1 MVLPWLDG
9 QLLSECL
16 ATWCNDPRVEVMPVD
31 NSVENRGV
39 SWAWNLATRRVI
51 AGEADWLILCS
62 TTMRFGEG
70 GGVGLL
76 DAMEEPQHHIVGGI
90 DTGWHYIGLRG
101 KELAMVGEFDE
112 GFFAYY
118 GDSDTIYRYELAGL
132 GRLWETGHQHVPF
145 PFTTLGDA
153 HSIHLGHLPDSTA
166 IYHKDRAM
174 FTAKWG
180 SDQPGY
186 ETFTT
191 PFNRE
196 GVDHR
201 WLWSDELRARAAI

>member
-1 MVLPWLDG
+1 MVLPYLG
-9 QLLSECL
+9 SGLLQDTL
-16 ATWCNDPRVEVMPVD
+16 VTWCNDPRVEVMPVD
-31 NSVENRGV
+31 NETENRGV

-76 DAMEEPQHHIVGGI
+76 DAMEELEHHIIGGI
-90 DTGWHYIGLRG
+90 DTGWHYLGIRG
-101 KELAMVGEFDE
+101 AELAIVGEWDE
-112 GFFAYY
+112 CFFAYY
-118 GDSDTIYRYELAGL
+118 GDSDWIYRHELAGL
-132 GRLWETGHQHVPF
+132 GRLWETGHPHIPF

-166 IYHKDRAM
+166 VYHRDRAA
-174 FTAKWG
+174 FTRKWG

-186 ETFTT
+186 ETFRHPYNDPALDWRYTGRY
-191 PFNRE
+191 PCP
-196 GVDHR
+196 
-201 WLWSDELRARAAI
+201 